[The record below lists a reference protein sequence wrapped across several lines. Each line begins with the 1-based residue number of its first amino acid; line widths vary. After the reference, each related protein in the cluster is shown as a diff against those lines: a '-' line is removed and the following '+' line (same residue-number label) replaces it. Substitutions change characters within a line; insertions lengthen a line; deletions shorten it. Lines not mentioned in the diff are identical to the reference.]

1 MGPKT
6 FSLLNSTLTVST
18 PTRATLPANTFPSIF
33 SAIYVEKPYFCGSL
47 VLTNADP
54 RNDPQTFCKSK
65 FRFHTRLPPPHPPPL
80 LASLNNSMRCSSAFR
95 HPVTPFCTCIPILHG
110 QKFLCLCLCQ
120 PVWQNTLENHG
131 PRHSPC
137 GRFITDRFLE
147 PRSNDAFLIWSPDRG
162 QKKKGHSNTNWT
174 DI

>member
-1 MGPKT
+1 MGVEELQPGPTQRLGAHKSWLTDTEGPQKNSRDPQNHESKTFVFVGPKT

-65 FRFHTRLPPPHPPPL
+65 FRFHTRLPPPTPPPFL
-80 LASLNNSMRCSSAFR
+80 LRSTTPCAVPALSVISTFR
-95 HPVTPFCTCIPILHG
+95 SV
-110 QKFLCLCLCQ
+110 FLLTHL
-120 PVWQNTLENHG
+120 TLELKGLPLKH
-131 PRHSPC
+131 
-137 GRFITDRFLE
+137 LE
-147 PRSNDAFLIWSPDRG
+147 TID
-162 QKKKGHSNTNWT
+162 
-174 DI
+174 

>member
-1 MGPKT
+1 MGVEELQPGPTQRLGAHKSWLTDTEGPQKNSRDPQNHESKTFVFVGPKT

-65 FRFHTRLPPPHPPPL
+65 FRFHTRLPPPPPPPPSCFAQQL
-80 LASLNNSMRCSSAFR
+80 HALFQRFPSL
-95 HPVTPFCTCIPILHG
+95 T
-110 QKFLCLCLCQ
+110 
-120 PVWQNTLENHG
+120 
-131 PRHSPC
+131 
-137 GRFITDRFLE
+137 
-147 PRSNDAFLIWSPDRG
+147 
-162 QKKKGHSNTNWT
+162 
-174 DI
+174 